1 VADDQQHTGG
11 MIALIPRADQA
22 EAMAVRGGDAP
33 GELHLTLCYLGD
45 DVTGWT
51 SEMQNRVASLVADV
65 AARCSTPVAARTMA
79 TATFNPDGHDGHDP
93 CAVFL
98 VGDSRDI
105 GEMRSAVIACSGD
118 QPQHE
123 PFIPHITI
131 GYGLKAD
138 KLGDVG
144 PVTFDRIRLA
154 LGDKVYDFPLG
165 EEKALLME
173 YFEWKKKFTK
183 GDGGFG
189 KKPAEGDTAP
199 TIENEADL
207 KKAAA
212 SWRKSRSPKLRSHIL
227 KRAAA
232 LKVDPPKDLADAGS
246 KDAVAALF
254 EGLSDVEISALVEQK
269 VMSPSPN
276 AAKLREYWAHGE
288 GVKKWR
294 PGTPGDFKRL
304 RRHLAKYVHNPHILD
319 GLTANIHK
327 LATGEWPGRGAHGG
341 HKDARP
347 VITEAEMKAAMLLAD
362 PDADLDD
369 DSLASLFDDEASIS
383 DDSDGDGDED
393 FDDEVDPYEQG
404 LIDDVEWTETGDGG
418 IEREDGGEEDPADNF
433 EDDELPVAAPAGPRQ
448 QVSLWD

>member
-11 MIALIPRADQA
+11 MIALIPRAEQA
-22 EAMAVRGGDAP
+22 EAMAVRGGDKP
-33 GELHLTLCYLGD
+33 DELHLTLCYLGD

-65 AARCSTPVAARTMA
+65 AARCTTPVEARTMG
-79 TATFNPDGHDGHDP
+79 TATFNPDGHGGHDP

-105 GEMRSAVIACSGD
+105 GEMRSAVVACAGD
-118 QPQHE
+118 QEQHE

-131 GYGLKAD
+131 GYGLNAS
-138 KLGDVG
+138 KLGEVG

-173 YFEWKKKFTK
+173 YFEWKAKFTK
-183 GDGGFG
+183 ADGGFG
-189 KKPAEGDTAP
+189 KKPAEDDTAP
-199 TIENEADL
+199 TIENAADL
-207 KKAAA
+207 KKAAGA
-212 SWRKSRSPKLRSHIL
+212 WRKSRSPKLRSHIL
-227 KRAAA
+227 KRAGA
-232 LKVDPPKDLADAGS
+232 LKIDPPKDVADAGS

-254 EGLSDVEISALVEQK
+254 EGLSDVEISAMVEQK

-288 GVKKWR
+288 GVGKWR
-294 PGTPGDFKRL
+294 PGTRGDFKRL

-327 LATGEWPGRGAHGG
+327 LATGEWPGPKAHGG
-341 HKDARP
+341 KKDVRP
-347 VITEAEMKAAMLLAD
+347 VITDAEMKAAMLLAD

-433 EDDELPVAAPAGPRQ
+433 EDDERAAVTPAGPRQ

>member
-1 VADDQQHTGG
+1 MTDGEKTGG
-11 MIALIPRADQA
+11 MIALLPRADQA
-22 EAMAVRGGDAP
+22 EAMAVRGGEKP
-33 GELHLTLCYLGD
+33 EELHLTLCYLGD

-65 AARCSTPVAARTMA
+65 AARCTTPVAARTMG

-105 GEMRSAVIACSGD
+105 GEMRSAVVACAGD

-138 KLGDVG
+138 KLGEVG
-144 PVTFDRIRLA
+144 PVTFDQIRLA

-173 YFEWKKKFTK
+173 YFEWKAKFTK
-183 GDGGFG
+183 ADGGFG
-189 KKPAEGDTAP
+189 KKPAEDDTAP

-207 KKAAA
+207 KKAAGA
-212 SWRKSRSPKLRSHIL
+212 WRKSRSPKLRSHIL
-227 KRAAA
+227 ARARA
-232 LKVDPPKDLADAGS
+232 LKVDPPKDVADAGS

-254 EGLSDVEISALVEQK
+254 EGLSDVEISAMVEQK

-341 HKDARP
+341 KKDGRP
-347 VITEAEMKAAMLLAD
+347 VITEEEIKAAMLLAD

-369 DSLASLFDDEASIS
+369 DSLASLFDDDASAS

-393 FDDEVDPYEQG
+393 FDDTIDPYEQG
-404 LIDDVEWTETGDGG
+404 LLDDVEWTETGDGG
-418 IEREDGGEEDPADNF
+418 IERESGGEDDPADNF
-433 EDDELPVAAPAGPRQ
+433 EDDERPVAAPAGPRQ

>member
-1 VADDQQHTGG
+1 MADDNVHTGG

-22 EAMAVRGGDAP
+22 EAMAVRGGEKPD
-33 GELHLTLCYLGD
+33 ELHLTLAYLGD
-45 DVTGWT
+45 DVTDMT
-51 SEMQNRVASLVADV
+51 AAMQNLIASTVAHEASHYGPIE
-65 AARCSTPVAARTMA
+65 ARRIG
-79 TATFNPDGHDGHDP
+79 TASFNPDSADA

-98 VGDSRDI
+98 VGDSHEIPALRD
-105 GEMRSAVIACSGD
+105 RVVACSGD
-118 QPQHE
+118 VPQHT
-123 PFIPHITI
+123 PWIPHITI
-131 GYGLKAD
+131 GYGLKTD

-144 PVTFDRIRLA
+144 PVVFDRVRLA

-212 SWRKSRSPKLRSHIL
+212 AWRSSRSPKLRSHIL
-227 KRAAA
+227 ARAKA
-232 LKVDPPKDLADAGS
+232 LKISPPKDLADAGS
-246 KDAVAALF
+246 KGAVAALF
-254 EGLSDVEISALVEQK
+254 EGLSDVEISTLVEQK

-327 LATGEWPGRGAHGG
+327 LATGEWPGPKAHGG
-341 HKDARP
+341 KKDACP
-347 VITEAEMKAAMLLAD
+347 VITDAEMKAAMLLAD

-369 DSLASLFDDEASIS
+369 ESLASLFDDDVSVS

-393 FDDEVDPYEQG
+393 FDDAIDPYEQG

-418 IEREDGGEEDPADNF
+418 IEREDDGEDPADNF
-433 EDDELPVAAPAGPRQ
+433 EDDEQLVAAPAGPRQ

>member
-1 VADDQQHTGG
+1 MADEQQQHTGG

-22 EAMAVRGGDAP
+22 EAMAVRGGDKP
-33 GELHLTLCYLGD
+33 DQLHLTLCYLGD
-45 DVTGWT
+45 DVTDMT
-51 SEMQNRVASLVADV
+51 AAMQNLIAATVAQEASHYGPIE
-65 AARCSTPVAARTMA
+65 ARLIGP
-79 TATFNPDGHDGHDP
+79 ATFNPDGADS

-98 VGDSRDI
+98 VGDSHEIPALRD
-105 GEMRSAVIACSGD
+105 RVVACSGD
-118 QPQHE
+118 VPQHT
-123 PFIPHITI
+123 PYIPHITI
-131 GYGLKAD
+131 GYGLNAS

-144 PVTFDRIRLA
+144 PVVFDRVRLA
-154 LGDKVYDFPLG
+154 LADKVFDFPLG

-183 GDGGFG
+183 ADGGFG
-189 KKPAEGDTAP
+189 KKPAEGDTQP
-199 TIENEADL
+199 KIENEADL

-212 SWRKSRSPKLRSHIL
+212 AWRESRSPKLRSYIL
-227 KRAAA
+227 ARARA

-327 LATGEWPGRGAHGG
+327 LATGEWPGRNAHGG
-341 HKDARP
+341 GKKDVRP
-347 VITEAEMKAAMLLAD
+347 VITEEEIKAAMLLAD

-369 DSLASLFDDEASIS
+369 DSLASLFADDDVAGAN
-383 DDSDGDGDED
+383 DSDGDDDED
-393 FDDEVDPYEQG
+393 FDDGVDPYEQG
-404 LIDDVEWTETGDGG
+404 LIDDVEWVETGDGG
-418 IEREDGGEEDPADNF
+418 IEREDDGDEDPADNF
-433 EDDELPVAAPAGPRQ
+433 EDDEQPVAAPAGPRQ

>member
-1 VADDQQHTGG
+1 MADDQQQTGG
-11 MIALIPRADQA
+11 MIALIPRAEDA
-22 EAMAVRGGDAP
+22 AKMAVRGGDAP
-33 GELHLTLCYLGD
+33 DELHVTLCYLGAD
-45 DVTGWT
+45 ITGWT
-51 SEMQNRVASLVADV
+51 SEMRNRVASLVADV
-65 AARCSTPVAARTMA
+65 AARCTTPVAARTFA
-79 TATFNPDGHDGHDP
+79 TATFNPDGYADRDP

-105 GEMRSAVIACSGD
+105 PEMRSAVAACAGD
-118 QPQHE
+118 EPQHE
-123 PFIPHITI
+123 PFVPHITI
-131 GYGLKAD
+131 GYGIKAD
-138 KLGDVG
+138 KLGPVG
-144 PVTFDRIRLA
+144 PVVFDRIRLA
-154 LGDKVYDFPLG
+154 MADQVYDFPLG

-183 GDGGFG
+183 ADGGFG
-189 KKPAEGDTAP
+189 KKPAEGDTQP

-212 SWRKSRSPKLRSHIL
+212 AWRESRSPKLRSYIL
-227 KRAAA
+227 SRARA

-246 KDAVAALF
+246 KDIAAQF
-254 EGLSDVEISALVEQK
+254 EGLSDVEISTLVEQK

-304 RRHLAKYVHNPHILD
+304 RRHLAKYVQNPHILD

-327 LATGEWPGRGAHGG
+327 LATGEWPGPHAHEGK
-341 HKDARP
+341 KDARP
-347 VITEAEMKAAMLLAD
+347 VITDAEMKAALLLSD
-362 PDADLDD
+362 PDANLDD
-369 DSLASLFDDEASIS
+369 ASLASLFDDDPSEI

-393 FDDEVDPYEQG
+393 FDDDIDPYEQG
-404 LIDDVEWTETGDGG
+404 LIDDVEWVESGDGG
-418 IEREDGGEEDPADNF
+418 IERADGGEEDPADNF
-433 EDDELPVAAPAGPRQ
+433 EDDERPVAAPAGPRQ